1 MSKILEDLKR
11 IHYGVI
17 NKNGCIAAKEGIC
30 IDMKGDMYSCSC
42 HNSSKELS
50 IGSIYKG
57 IDYKKIVK
65 EGYYPKNVNE
75 YEVCRSC

>member
-1 MSKILEDLKR
+1 
-11 IHYGVI
+11 
-17 NKNGCIAAKEGIC
+17 
-30 IDMKGDMYSCSC
+30 MKGDMYSCSC

-65 EGYYPKNVNE
+65 RGIILKMLMNMRCAVAA
-75 YEVCRSC
+75 R